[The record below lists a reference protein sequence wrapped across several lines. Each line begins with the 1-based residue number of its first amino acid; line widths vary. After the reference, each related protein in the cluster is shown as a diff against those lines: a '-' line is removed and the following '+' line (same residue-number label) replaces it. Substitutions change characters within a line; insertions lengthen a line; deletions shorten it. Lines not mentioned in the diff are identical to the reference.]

1 MNMPTTTTAS
11 GSPQLVFAGAGG
23 GAAGAGAL
31 LDPGGVLSGVR
42 GAVST
47 AVDAPADSRGNPP
60 FPAGP
65 CPFLE
70 SVT

>member
-11 GSPQLVFAGAGG
+11 GSPQLVFGGAGG
-23 GAAGAGAL
+23 GAAGVGVL

-47 AVDAPADSRGNPP
+47 AVDVPPDSRGTAL